1 MRVIVIDDENQGR
14 ELLISILKKEF
25 SELTIVAEASTAFD
39 ARIMILEHKPDLVF
53 LDINM
58 PMLNGFDL
66 IQSFANK
73 SFYFIIVSAYN
84 TYAVD
89 ALKHG
94 AVGYI
99 LKPIIIDELRTA
111 ILNAKKIIEAKN
123 SQVQIENI
131 VSKPKSI
138 ILNTHKGT
146 DVIVIDEILYVYA
159 QINYIDVYLLDGTKH
174 NYAKTLKSFNE
185 LLPDST
191 FLRVHKSCT
200 VNINYI
206 ISYDKINKN
215 ITLKDGIKI
224 PVSRSKQVEVFRLL
238 NK

>member
-123 SQVQIENI
+123 SQAQIENI

-146 DVIVIDEILYVYA
+146 DIIVIDEILYVYA

>member
-14 ELLISILKKEF
+14 EMLISILKKEF
-25 SELTIVAEASTAFD
+25 TELTIVAEASTAFD

-66 IQSFANK
+66 IQSFAHK
-73 SFYFIIVSAYN
+73 SFYFIVVSAYN
-84 TYAVD
+84 TYALE

-99 LKPIIIDELRTA
+99 LKPIIIDELRA
-111 ILNAKKIIEAKN
+111 SIENAKKLIDTKVNVIEKE
-123 SQVQIENI
+123 SIT
-131 VSKPKSI
+131 SKPNRI
-138 ILNTHKGT
+138 VINTHKGT
-146 DVIVIDEILYVYA
+146 DIIAIDEILYVYA
-159 QINYIDVYLLDGTKH
+159 QINYIDVYLIDGTKH

-185 LLPDST
+185 LLPSKT
-191 FLRVHKSCT
+191 FLRVHKSCL
-200 VNINYI
+200 VNTNYI
-206 ISYDKINKN
+206 TGFDKINKN
-215 ITLKDGIKI
+215 ITLKDTIKI
-224 PVSRSKQVEVFRLL
+224 AVSRSKQTEVLRLL